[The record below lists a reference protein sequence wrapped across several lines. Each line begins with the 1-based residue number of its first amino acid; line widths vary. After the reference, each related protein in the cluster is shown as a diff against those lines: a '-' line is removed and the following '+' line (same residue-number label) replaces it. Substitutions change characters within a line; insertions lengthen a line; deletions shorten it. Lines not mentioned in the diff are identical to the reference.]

1 MRNGRD
7 ARPAAKAFSY
17 ASKCDTFAR
26 MHTFYRSLAVLST
39 TFVLTTGCSSS
50 STGGPQSTTGD
61 PPEETLDFVVGGDRP
76 VTVHV
81 PPGFDKNKPAPLV
94 ILLHGL
100 GASGFV
106 QELVFQLEP
115 ESDKRGFLYAHPD
128 GTVGAD
134 KKRFWNAT
142 DVCCDFG
149 GTMVDDV
156 AYLTGLVKEIGEH
169 YPVDPKRVF
178 FTGHS
183 NGGFMSHR
191 LACDKPDVI
200 AAVASLA
207 GSTYLDPTKCN
218 PSETIGVLQIHGTN
232 DTSVKYDGE
241 VQDGAGYPSASETIA
256 IWAGKNGCDPMA
268 QSAPAMDID
277 AVLDGNETL
286 VTRHENC
293 KAGGAAELWTMQGAG
308 HIPGLGPNFAPALV
322 DWLFAHAK
330 P

>member
-1 MRNGRD
+1 
-7 ARPAAKAFSY
+7 
-17 ASKCDTFAR
+17 

-50 STGGPQSTTGD
+50 STGGPQNTTTGD
-61 PPEETLDFVVGGDRP
+61 PPEETIDFVVGGDRP

-81 PPGFDKNKPAPLV
+81 PPGLDATKPAPLV
-94 ILLHGL
+94 ILLHGF

-106 QELVFQLEP
+106 QELVFQLQP
-115 ESDKRGFLYAHPD
+115 EADKRGFLYAHPD
-128 GTVGAD
+128 GTIDAD
-134 KKRFWNAT
+134 GKRFWNAT
-142 DVCCDFG
+142 DACCDFG

-156 AYLTGLVKEIGEH
+156 AYLSGLVKEISEH
-169 YPVDPKRVF
+169 HAVDPKRIF

-191 LACDKPDVI
+191 LACDKADLI

-207 GSTYLDPTKCN
+207 GSTYLDPAKCN
-218 PSETIGVLQIHGTN
+218 PSEKIGVLQIHGTK
-232 DTSVKYDGE
+232 DDAVLYDGE
-241 VQDGAGYPSASETIA
+241 MKDGTGYPSAADTIA
-256 IWAGKNGCDPMA
+256 FWGGKNGCDAMA
-268 QSAPAMDID
+268 QSAPAIDID
-277 AVLDGNETL
+277 VVLEGNETL

-293 KAGGAAELWTMQGAG
+293 QPGGGAELWTMQNAG
-308 HIPGLGPNFAPALV
+308 HIPGLGPNFAPAVV